1 MKNRLLEWQF
11 KGKYIAKDDVK
22 IAKNYSSEME
32 LKRLNLLIS
41 QFLDY
46 AEFQALEQNPMT
58 MKDWINAPDTQILN
72 HKKKLLQNVGKV
84 SRRQAVEKAEKE
96 FDIYIANEMKKL
108 ESDFDRTIK
117 KLAIKIKRNK

>member
-22 IAKNYSSEME
+22 IAKNYLSEME

-58 MKDWINAPDTQILN
+58 MKDWINALDSQILN

-84 SRRQAVEKAEKE
+84 SHRQAVEKAEKE

-108 ESDFDRTIK
+108 ESDFDRAIK
-117 KLAIKIKRNK
+117 KLAIKIKLNK

>member
-1 MKNRLLEWQF
+1 
-11 KGKYIAKDDVK
+11 
-22 IAKNYSSEME
+22 ME

-58 MKDWINAPDTQILN
+58 MKDWINALDSQILN

-84 SRRQAVEKAEKE
+84 SHRQAVEKAEKE

-108 ESDFDRTIK
+108 ESDFDRAIK
-117 KLAIKIKRNK
+117 KLAIKIKLNK

>member
-1 MKNRLLEWQF
+1 
-11 KGKYIAKDDVK
+11 
-22 IAKNYSSEME
+22 ME